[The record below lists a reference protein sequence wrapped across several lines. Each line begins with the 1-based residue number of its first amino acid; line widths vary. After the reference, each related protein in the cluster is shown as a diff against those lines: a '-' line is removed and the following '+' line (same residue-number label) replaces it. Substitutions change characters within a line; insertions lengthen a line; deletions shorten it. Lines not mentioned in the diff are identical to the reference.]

1 MGIVDIIPWREKTA
15 RPVERQFCRGARFPL
30 QMSWLSLPS
39 VLGGTA
45 FREPGCE
52 MVDAPG
58 EFVLTARLPGVRREE
73 IKLTFRRRT
82 LFLRA
87 EHRDDEAY
95 RRHGIK
101 GWENSA
107 RSYFRAFRMP
117 VKVEPK
123 EAKVVFRKGV
133 LRVRLPKARR
143 AETPAWLVD

>member
-1 MGIVDIIPWREKTA
+1 MGIVDIIPWRARTA
-15 RPVERQFCRGARFPL
+15 RSIERHFCLGARFPF
-30 QMSWLSLPS
+30 QKNWLSLPS

-45 FREPGCE
+45 FREPECE

-58 EFVLTARLPGVRREE
+58 GFVLTARLPGIRRDE

-87 EHRDDEAY
+87 EHRPGEEGL
-95 RRHGIK
+95 RHGVK
-101 GWENSA
+101 GWEREA

-123 EAKVVFRKGV
+123 EAKVAFRKGV

-143 AETPAWLVD
+143 IEMPAWLQ